1 MGEFFNVVESEK
13 AYEFISSL
21 KCVEGSEVL
30 DVRKSISR
38 ISAEDVIAGEDLP
51 GFDRS
56 TVDGYAVRSSDVFGA
71 SVSTPAMLKVVGEI
85 KIDEEYEGILGE
97 DEALKV
103 PTGGKLPSGADAV
116 VMVEDTREAG
126 EYIEVFKPVAPGQ
139 NVMRKD
145 EDVAK
150 GSVIL
155 RKGERINVGHVALLL
170 NLGIVSVK
178 LKRRVRVGVIS
189 TGDEVIEPEM
199 ERTFPHVRDSNT
211 HSLKS
216 FLERLGYEVKRYG
229 ISHDDFEELRSFM
242 VRSFEENDVTVSA
255 GGSSVGVR
263 DFTVDAINSIG
274 KPGVLIHGVLVSPG
288 KPTIFGLVND
298 HPFVGLPGHPSSF
311 TLSAFT
317 FLVPLLKKL
326 SGETEW
332 MLKPTGKFRITDNVF
347 SRQGRETFIW
357 SKRIYENGE
366 ILVKPLMFKSG
377 MISPAARADGF
388 IRIPAGV
395 EGYYEGDF
403 VEFYSISESLL
414 I

>member
-1 MGEFFNVVESEK
+1 MDIRE
-13 AYEFISSL
+13 A
-21 KCVEGSEVL
+21 
-30 DVRKSISR
+30 ISR
-38 ISAEDVIAGEDLP
+38 IAFEDVIAGEDLP

-85 KIDEEYEGILGE
+85 KIDEEYRDTLKEG
-97 DEALKV
+97 EALKI
-103 PTGGKLPSGADAV
+103 PTGGKLPDGADSV

-126 EYIEVFKPVAPGQ
+126 DYIEVFKPTAPGQ
-139 NVMRKD
+139 NVMKKD
-145 EDVAK
+145 EDVSK
-150 GSVIL
+150 GAVVL
-155 RKGERINVGHVALLL
+155 REGEKINIGHVALLL
-170 NLGIVSVK
+170 NLGIVK
-178 LKRRVRVGVIS
+178 LKVSRRLRVGLIS
-189 TGDEVIEPEM
+189 TGDEVIEPEL
-199 ERTFPHVRDSNT
+199 ERKFPHVRDSNT
-211 HSLKS
+211 HSLKA
-216 FLERLGYEVKRYG
+216 FLERLGYEVNRYG
-229 ISHDDFEELRSFM
+229 ISKDDFDELRSLM
-242 VRSFEENDVTVSA
+242 MRSFEENDVTVSA

-263 DFTVDAINSIG
+263 DYTVEAIDSIG

-288 KPTIFGLVND
+288 KPTIFGLVDD

-326 SGETEW
+326 SGERDW
-332 MLKPTGKFRITDNVF
+332 MLKPTGKFKITDNVF

-377 MISPAARADGF
+377 MISPASQADGF

-395 EGYYEGDF
+395 EGYYEGDL